1 MKEPERDI
9 AADAGAGTLAH
20 PVKDRRG
27 QQPYRRNRRR
37 PEGDA
42 DEEKDK
48 AAGRAAQLTNG
59 EAKGQQG
66 SIL

>member
-20 PVKDRRG
+20 PVEDRRG
-27 QQPYRRNRRR
+27 QQPNRRNRRR

-42 DEEKDK
+42 NEKKDK